1 MRKCIQMFVENN
13 NFLFFLKKHSFKYF
27 MSMSVYLNV
36 LYTMI
41 CTLGTQGGKRH
52 QVPWN

>member
-1 MRKCIQMFVENN
+1 MKNVFKCLLKTKI
-13 NFLFFLKKHSFKYF
+13 FLFFLKKHSFKYF

-36 LYTMI
+36 LYTTM